1 MPLHPALVAGNVAVI
16 TGGADGIGLAAA
28 RYFTS
33 LDMKVCLADL
43 DEAKLTAAAK
53 TLGDN
58 TMAVVTD
65 VSDISQVEALKEA
78 VYINYG
84 RVDVLMNNAG
94 TAQPSDSW
102 NNYGAWQTTLA
113 TNLWGVLNG
122 IHTFVPSMI
131 TQGTPA
137 VVINTG
143 SKQGITTPPGNP
155 AYNVS
160 KSAVKA
166 TTESLQHNL
175 RNTPDCQVSAHLLVP
190 GFTYTGM
197 IQKFIPEKPPGA
209 WTPDQVVQYMVES
222 LGRGDFYILC
232 PDNDCTR
239 EIDNKRMDW
248 AMGDLTEN
256 RPALSRWH
264 PEYQDLFEAHMEK

>member
-1 MPLHPALVAGNVAVI
+1 MQLHPALAAENVAVI

-28 RYFTS
+28 RYFK
-33 LDMKVCLADL
+33 LLGMEVCLADV
-43 DEAKLTAAAK
+43 DEPKLAAAAK
-53 TLGDN
+53 TLGDD
-58 TMAVVTD
+58 TMALVTD
-65 VSDISQVEALKEA
+65 VSDLSQIDALKDA
-78 VYINYG
+78 IYKRYG

-94 TAQPSDSW
+94 TAQASDSW
-102 NNYGAWQTTLA
+102 NNYEAWQKTLN
-113 TNLWGVLNG
+113 TNLWGVING
-122 IHTFVPSMI
+122 IHSFVPSMI
-131 TQGTPA
+131 EQGTPA

-160 KSAVKA
+160 KSAIKA

-175 RNTPDCQVSAHLLVP
+175 RNTPKCQVSAHLLVP

-197 IQKFIPEKPPGA
+197 IEKFIPEKPPGA
-209 WTPDQVVQYMVES
+209 WTPDQVVQYMAES

-239 EIDNKRMDW
+239 EIDNKRMTW

-264 PEYQDLFEAHMEK
+264 HEYQALFEAHMEK